1 MALKTFVGQYR
12 PNLEIIADYIRQGAA
27 ITIIPVETG
36 YSGSNYQQQEQDNT
50 NDPVF
55 HMASKSIKVSKKLPA
70 LRHFYDILT
79 L

>member
-1 MALKTFVGQYR
+1 MAFKTFVGQYR
-12 PNLEIIADYIRQGAA
+12 PHLEIIANYIRQGAA

-36 YSGSNYQQQEQDNT
+36 YSGSNYQQQEQDNG

-70 LRHFYDILT
+70 CAIFMIY
-79 L
+79 